1 MAMAENDFRI
11 TSQNFFLI
19 LCVTRGGAFRLRM
32 WVDSSKWQAH
42 TQEKTN
48 EWLYTAG
55 ERKKEKF
62 LDGDALYCLS
72 RLW

>member
-1 MAMAENDFRI
+1 
-11 TSQNFFLI
+11 
-19 LCVTRGGAFRLRM
+19 M

-62 LDGDALYCLS
+62 LDGDALYCLVCDKCGVTEES
-72 RLW
+72 ESFSLIYSLIAPATTYI